1 MRLSVLASAAAAL
14 LLSTSPPAGAAHR
27 QQQPEPVITPANIV
41 VLVDESSSINAQDM
55 DRERDAAALIALGE
69 FAPSST
75 IAVVGFGSDNGGQ
88 SPVDVVCPPS
98 TVATAQDRQRLSDC
112 TRTLKSRKPG
122 EGEGT
127 DHAAALQ
134 QALSYLRGDKNG
146 PKLIFLLTDGKLD
159 VTDSP
164 RYGPD
169 NIGDQRNRTA
179 SELIGTLLQQ
189 ADKEK
194 VQIWPLGFG
203 NVDQAQLD
211 RFAKGSFQGQ
221 CGAKSPT
228 PAATVVGSSADVA
241 KALIR
246 AFQTA
251 RCAGASDIQ
260 TTPVT
265 SGGTAEAKVTI
276 PVIATD
282 GSILVTKHDSRISV
296 SYVDPEGRTVPKS
309 GTQGDSTFQ
318 VSGENG
324 AVEGLRIVNPLPGTW
339 TVKITSAPDVPPL
352 DVSTVVMYQGAVR
365 SSMTVNPPA
374 PQPGQEVTVALSL
387 QTRSRSITD
396 PAALKDLSFSAD
408 VSGNGFTTPI
418 PLNDDAQNGDSR
430 GQDGVYSGKVV
441 IPGEAKGDVK
451 FTGTVAGI
459 GISSDT
465 RTVDA
470 ALVTGPRPLAAS
482 ASFGNSDWNVAPG
495 DTVKGTVE
503 VTNNSGRAR
512 KARII
517 VADTAP
523 GTVVSIPG
531 QQTVLDVPPSGKKT
545 FDFDL
550 AFAGD
555 TVKGANALTLRVVD
569 DEKPDDVIYEWRI
582 TANVEEP
589 LPLVQIALGAMAA
602 AVATALLVGF
612 LYRRRRRD
620 VRGLVVHLFEGYRSR
635 GDLAAP
641 EQPSAVF
648 RFHLGEAAADV
659 PQLAHS
665 AGGEDSYELS
675 RVGGQLR
682 LRTPY
687 GDTQSLHLGER
698 VDVSPSLSI
707 EVLDEHAPID
717 LPDEQHHQDL
727 FTAAEPE
734 ERPSGGNHHLL

>member
-1 MRLSVLASAAAAL
+1 MRLSVLASTAVAM
-14 LLSTSPPAGAAHR
+14 LLSTSSPSGAAQQ

-41 VLVDESSSINAQDM
+41 VLVDESSSISPQDM
-55 DRERDAAALIALGE
+55 DREREAAALIALGE

-112 TRTLKSRKPG
+112 TRTLRSRKPG

-134 QALSYLRGDKNG
+134 QALSYLQGDKNG

-189 ADKEK
+189 ANRDE
-194 VQIWPLGFG
+194 VQVWPLGFG
-203 NVDQAQLD
+203 TVDQAQLD

-221 CGAKSPT
+221 CGVRSPT
-228 PAATVVGSSADVA
+228 PAATVVSSSADVA
-241 KALIR
+241 QALIK
-246 AFQTA
+246 AFQAA

-260 TTPVT
+260 HTPLS

-276 PVIATD
+276 PMIATD

-296 SYVDPEGRTVPKS
+296 SYVDPEGKTVPKS

-324 AVEGLRIVNPLPGTW
+324 TVEGLRIVNPLPGTW
-339 TVKITSAPDVPPL
+339 TVKISSAPGVPPL

-374 PQPGQEVTVALSL
+374 PQPGQEVVVALSL
-387 QTRSRSITD
+387 HTRSRSITD
-396 PAALKDLSFSAD
+396 PSALKDLSFTAD
-408 VSGNGFTTPI
+408 IAGDGFTTPI
-418 PLNDDAQNGDSR
+418 PLNDDAHDGDSR
-430 GQDGVYSGKVV
+430 GQDGVYSGKIV
-441 IPGEAKGDVK
+441 IPDQAKGTVK

-470 ALVTGPRPLAAS
+470 ALVTGPRPLAATTT
-482 ASFGNSDWNVAPG
+482 FGNTDWNVAPG
-495 DTVKGTVE
+495 DTVNGKVT

-517 VADTAP
+517 VADAAP
-523 GTVVSIPG
+523 GTVASIPG
-531 QQTVLDVPPSGKKT
+531 EQTVLDVPPSGTST
-545 FDFDL
+545 FDFGL
-550 AFAGD
+550 AFSDD
-555 TVKGANALTLRVVD
+555 TIKGANALTLRVVD
-569 DEKPDDVIYEWRI
+569 DENPDDVIYEWRI
-582 TANVEEP
+582 TATVAEP
-589 LPLVQIALGAMAA
+589 PPLVPIAIAVTVA
-602 AVATALLVGF
+602 AVLTTALVLF
-612 LYRRRRRD
+612 LHRRRRRD
-620 VRGLVVHLFEGYRSR
+620 VRGLVVHLYDGHQPR

-641 EQPSAVF
+641 EQPSSVF
-648 RFHLGEAAADV
+648 RFHLGEAGAGV
-659 PQLAHS
+659 PHLAHS
-665 AGGEDSYELS
+665 AGGEDSYELR

-687 GDTQSLHLGER
+687 GDTQALHLGER
-698 VDVSPSLSI
+698 ADVSQTLSI
-707 EVLDEHAPID
+707 EVRDEHAPVGFPAD
-717 LPDEQHHQDL
+717 HPDQ
-727 FTAAEPE
+727 FTAPEPQ

>member
-1 MRLSVLASAAAAL
+1 MRLSVLASTAAAL
-14 LLSTSPPAGAAHR
+14 LLSSPGVA
-27 QQQPEPVITPANIV
+27 QQQPEPVIQPANIV
-41 VLVDESSSINAQDM
+41 VLVDESSSISAQDM
-55 DRERDAAALIALGE
+55 DREREAAALIALGE

-112 TRTLKSRKPG
+112 TRNLKSRTAG
-122 EGEGT
+122 DGT
-127 DHAAALQ
+127 DHAAAMQ
-134 QALSYLRGDKNG
+134 QALSYLKGDKQG

-179 SELIGTLLQQ
+179 HDLIGTLLQE
-189 ADKEK
+189 ANKEK
-194 VQIWPLGFG
+194 VQTWPLGFG

-221 CGAKSPT
+221 CGAKAPT
-228 PAATVVGSSADVA
+228 PAATVVTSSADVA
-241 KALIR
+241 RALIK
-246 AFQTA
+246 AFQA
-251 RCAGASDIQ
+251 GRCVGASDIQ
-260 TTPVT
+260 RTPVS
-265 SGGTAEAKVTI
+265 SGGTAEAKVRI

-282 GSILVTKHDSRISV
+282 GSILVTKHDSRITV
-296 SYVDPEGRTVPKS
+296 SYVDPEGNTVPKS
-309 GTQGDSTFQ
+309 GTQGGSTFQ

-324 AVEGLRIVNPLPGTW
+324 TVEGLRIVNPLPGEW
-339 TVKITSAPDVPPL
+339 TVKIASAPGVPAL
-352 DVSTVVMYQGAVR
+352 DVSTVVMYQGAIR

-374 PQPGQEVTVALSL
+374 PQPGQEVTVSLSL

-396 PAALKDLSFSAD
+396 PDELRDVAFTADLAGD
-408 VSGNGFTTPI
+408 GFTTAI

-430 GQDGVYSGKVV
+430 GRDGIYSGKIVV
-441 IPGEAKGDVK
+441 PDQAKGTVK

-470 ALVTGPRPLAAS
+470 ALITGPRQFFAS
-482 ASFGNSDWNVAPG
+482 SAFEDKINWNDISPGQKVRGKAS
-495 DTVKGTVE
+495 
-503 VTNNSGRAR
+503 VTNESGRPR

-531 QQTVLDVPPSGKKT
+531 EQTVLDIPPSGVRA

-550 AFAGD
+550 VFAD
-555 TVKGANALTLRVVD
+555 NTTLGANALTLRVVD
-569 DEKPDDVIYEWRI
+569 DEHPDDVIYEWRI
-582 TANVEEP
+582 TANVKKP
-589 LPLVQIALGAMAA
+589 LPWTGIGIALLTAA
-602 AVATALLVGF
+602 AITATLIIV
-612 LYRRRRRD
+612 LYRRRQRD
-620 VRGLVVHLFEGYRSR
+620 VRGLVVRLYDGYRSC

-641 EQPSAVF
+641 EQSAPVL
-648 RFHLGEAAADV
+648 RFHLGEVHTGLA
-659 PQLAHS
+659 QLSHS
-665 AGGEDSYELS
+665 AGGEDSYELT
-675 RVGGQLR
+675 RVGGRLQ

-687 GDTQSLHLGER
+687 GDTQALQLGER
-698 VDVSPSLSI
+698 VTVSGNLAI
-707 EVLDEHAPID
+707 EVQDEHAPAID
-717 LPDEQHHQDL
+717 FPDQDPLTTPQHED
-727 FTAAEPE
+727 
-734 ERPSGGNHHLL
+734 RPTSGNHLL

>member
-1 MRLSVLASAAAAL
+1 MRPSVLASTAVL
-14 LLSTSPPAGAAHR
+14 LLLTTPIPAGAAR

-41 VLVDESSSINAQDM
+41 VLVDESSSISAQDM
-55 DRERDAAALIALGE
+55 DREREAAALIALGE

-112 TRTLKSRKPG
+112 TRTLRSRTPG
-122 EGEGT
+122 QGDGT

-134 QALSYLRGDKNG
+134 QALSYLQGDKNG
-146 PKLIFLLTDGKLD
+146 PKLVFVLTDGKLD
-159 VTDSP
+159 VSDSP

-189 ADKEK
+189 ANREK
-194 VQIWPLGFG
+194 VAIWPLGFG
-203 NVDQAQLD
+203 TVDQGQLD

-221 CGAKSPT
+221 CGVKSPT
-228 PAATVVGSSADVA
+228 PTATVVGSSADVA
-241 KALIR
+241 QALIK
-246 AFQTA
+246 AFQAA
-251 RCAGASDIQ
+251 RCAGASEIQ
-260 TTPVT
+260 RTPIST
-265 SGGTAEAKVTI
+265 GGTAEAKVTI
-276 PVIATD
+276 PAIATD

-296 SYVDPEGRTVPKS
+296 SYVDPEGKTVPKS

-324 AVEGLRIVNPLPGTW
+324 TVEGLRIVNPLPGTW
-339 TVKITSAPDVPPL
+339 TVKITSAPGVPPL

-374 PQPGQEVTVALSL
+374 PQAGQEVTVALSL

-396 PAALKDLSFSAD
+396 PAALKDLAFTAD
-408 VSGNGFTTPI
+408 LTGEGFTTPI
-418 PLNDDAQNGDSR
+418 SLNDDARDGDSR
-430 GQDGVYSGKVV
+430 GQDGVYSGRVV
-441 IPGEAKGDVK
+441 IPDQAKGTVK

-470 ALVTGPRPLAAS
+470 ALVTGPPALAALTT
-482 ASFGNSDWNVAPG
+482 FGNTDWQVAPG
-495 DTVKGTVE
+495 DTVKGTVT

-517 VADTAP
+517 VADAAP
-523 GTVVSIPG
+523 GTVASIPG
-531 QQTVLDVPPSGKKT
+531 EQTVLDVPPSGTST

-550 AFAGD
+550 AFAD
-555 TVKGANALTLRVVD
+555 NTVMGANALTLKVVD
-569 DEKPDDVIYEWRI
+569 DERPDNVIYEWRI
-582 TANVEEP
+582 TANVENPPP
-589 LPLVQIALGAMAA
+589 LTEIAVAITIA
-602 AVATALLVGF
+602 AVTTTALIL
-612 LYRRRRRD
+612 LLHRRRRRD
-620 VRGLVVHLFEGYRSR
+620 VRGLVVHLYEGYRSR

-641 EQPSAVF
+641 EQPSPVF
-648 RFHLGEAAADV
+648 RFHLGEVQAGV

-665 AGGEDSYELS
+665 AGGEDSYELR

-687 GDTQSLHLGER
+687 GDTQQLHLGER

-717 LPDEQHHQDL
+717 FTDDHQDP
-727 FTAAEPE
+727 FPTAESGD
-734 ERPSGGNHHLL
+734 RPSGNHHLL

>member
-1 MRLSVLASAAAAL
+1 MRLSVLASTAAAL
-14 LLSTSPPAGAAHR
+14 LLSTSSPTGAAPQ

-41 VLVDESSSINAQDM
+41 VLVDESSSISSQDV

-112 TRTLKSRKPG
+112 TRGLKSRKAG

-134 QALSYLRGDKNG
+134 QALSYLEGDKSG

-159 VTDSP
+159 VSDSP

-169 NIGDQRNRTA
+169 NVGDQRNRTA

-189 ADKEK
+189 ANREK
-194 VQIWPLGFG
+194 TQIWPLGFG

-221 CGAKSPT
+221 CGVKSPT
-228 PAATVVGSSADVA
+228 PAATVVSSSADVA
-241 KALIR
+241 QALIK
-246 AFQTA
+246 AFQAA

-260 TTPVT
+260 RTPVS

-282 GSILVTKHDSRISV
+282 GSILVTKHDSRIAV
-296 SYVDPEGRTVPKS
+296 SYVDPEGKTVPKS

-324 AVEGLRIVNPLPGTW
+324 TVEGLRIVNPLPGEW
-339 TVKITSAPDVPPL
+339 TVKITSAPGVPPL

-374 PQPGQEVTVALSL
+374 PQAGQEVTVALSL
-387 QTRSRSITD
+387 HTRSRSITD
-396 PAALKDLSFSAD
+396 PSALKDLSFTAD
-408 VSGNGFTTPI
+408 VRGEGFTTLI

-430 GQDGVYSGKVV
+430 DQDGVYSGKIV
-441 IPGEAKGDVK
+441 IPGGAKGAVK

-465 RTVDA
+465 RIVDA
-470 ALVTGPRPLAAS
+470 ALVTGPRPLVATTT
-482 ASFGNSDWNVAPG
+482 FGNTDWNVAPG
-495 DTVKGTVE
+495 DTVRGTVT

-512 KARII
+512 KARIV
-517 VADTAP
+517 VADAAP
-523 GTVVSIPG
+523 GTVASIPG
-531 QQTVLDVPPSGKKT
+531 EQTVLDVPPSGTST

-550 AFAGD
+550 AFADD
-555 TVKGANALTLRVVD
+555 TVKGANAVTLRVVD
-569 DEKPDDVIYEWRI
+569 DENPDDVIYEWRL
-582 TANVEEP
+582 TATVEEP
-589 LPLVQIALGAMAA
+589 PPLTQIAIGITIA
-602 AVATALLVGF
+602 AVVTTALVLF
-612 LYRRRRRD
+612 LHRRRRRD
-620 VRGLVVHLFEGYRSR
+620 VRGLVVHLYDGHRSR

-641 EQPSAVF
+641 EQPSSVF
-648 RFHLGEAAADV
+648 RFHLGEAAAGV
-659 PQLAHS
+659 PHLAHS

-675 RVGGQLR
+675 RVGGRLQ
-682 LRTPY
+682 LRTPF

-707 EVLDEHAPID
+707 EVEDEHSPVGFS
-717 LPDEQHHQDL
+717 EEHHQDP
-727 FTAAEPE
+727 FTAAEPQQ
-734 ERPSGGNHHLL
+734 RPSDNHLL